1 MPIGE
6 SAGALSAV
14 TPFGVV
20 YRDWDDL
27 RNTYVAV
34 KQFDLDIPSLWAR
47 ARREYEQLA
56 ACGAGCPH
64 IVQAFCLLPPAP
76 TTEGDDDIV
85 VSAATSCDRAGA
97 ALAAPASAVAAD
109 CSGYGTAQLRSH
121 RAGHRFA
128 HDRSDMAVTGGVGAH
143 AGPTTAIS
151 RSPWA
156 GGSSF
161 GKDDDAAARNS
172 CFLVMELMGGGSV
185 ADWLRVAGPLPEATC
200 RPLLRQAL
208 CALMHLHEPS
218 CGGSPRVARDR
229 NQADLPNGV
238 AALSPPRAM
247 AHCDIKPG
255 SWLLSEDRT
264 VLKLADFASA
274 RPVAPPG
281 SCGSS
286 QTGVGAAPGLAG
298 SGAGSSGG
306 RGRGNGGGRSGSGLL
321 MGTPHF
327 MAPELFHRGC
337 IGGGG
342 SGSGN
347 ALPSTASDVWA
358 WAATWLAMIYGGNP
372 WEGVLDAETP
382 MMVFAAKHAPG
393 TALPVAGSKKRAKT
407 VPNGAAPSGGDGGAV
422 AEGITPVVPAFL
434 SIEAQDLLRR
444 CLARDPAARPT
455 VKELLTTPY
464 FAAIA

>member
-1 MPIGE
+1 M
-6 SAGALSAV
+6 
-14 TPFGVV
+14 F
-20 YRDWDDL
+20 
-27 RNTYVAV
+27 
-34 KQFDLDIPSLWAR
+34 
-47 ARREYEQLA
+47 
-56 ACGAGCPH
+56 
-64 IVQAFCLLPPAP
+64 
-76 TTEGDDDIV
+76 
-85 VSAATSCDRAGA
+85 
-97 ALAAPASAVAAD
+97 
-109 CSGYGTAQLRSH
+109 
-121 RAGHRFA
+121 
-128 HDRSDMAVTGGVGAH
+128 VTGGIGAAGPSH
-143 AGPTTAIS
+143 ASPTTAI

-161 GKDDDAAARNS
+161 GKDDGAARNS
-172 CFLVMELMGGGSV
+172 CFIVMELMGGGSV

-200 RPLLRQAL
+200 RPLIQQAL
-208 CALMHLHEPS
+208 CALLHLHEPS
-218 CGGSPRVARDR
+218 SGGPRVAPHPSCDRIRDEHF
-229 NQADLPNGV
+229 NGV
-238 AALSPPRAM
+238 AAPSPVRVM

-281 SCGSS
+281 SCDPS
-286 QTGVGAAPGLAG
+286 QTALGAAPGLV
-298 SGAGSSGG
+298 GSSGGG

-337 IGGGG
+337 IGGG

-347 ALPSTASDVWA
+347 AQPSTASDVWA

-382 MMVFAAKHAPG
+382 MMVFAAKHAPA

-407 VPNGAAPSGGDGGAV
+407 VPLNGVIAPSGDGGAV

-434 SIEAQDLLRR
+434 SVDAQDLLRR